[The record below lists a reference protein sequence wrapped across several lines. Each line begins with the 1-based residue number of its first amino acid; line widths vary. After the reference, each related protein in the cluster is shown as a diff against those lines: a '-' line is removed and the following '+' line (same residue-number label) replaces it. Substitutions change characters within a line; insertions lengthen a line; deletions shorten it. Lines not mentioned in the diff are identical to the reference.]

1 MLSLSLSQRF
11 FIMARTKTNISKT
24 SRKSKTV
31 GTQIVTDT
39 TEEPAKNVS
48 GNADETV
55 YIACGMPLGIK
66 FDDVDNGNG
75 GTKTVTFPGVNH
87 ALRGKA
93 KGVLLGAGNAVL
105 VAVAKKDWEDIKR
118 KHGRERAFTRMP
130 PLLMEMKSEKEF
142 KARRDE
148 IAEMRTGVEP
158 VNPEEQGVEPA
169 EKE

>member
-1 MLSLSLSQRF
+1 
-11 FIMARTKTNISKT
+11 MARTKTNTTKST
-24 SRKSKTV
+24 RKPQTV
-31 GTQIVTDT
+31 GTQIITDT

-48 GNADETV
+48 GNTEETV

-66 FDDVDNGNG
+66 FDDADNGNG

-93 KGVLLGAGNAVL
+93 KGILLGAGIAVF
-105 VAVAKKDWEDIKR
+105 VASAKTDWEDIKR

-130 PLLMEMKSEKEF
+130 PLLMEMKIEKEF
-142 KARRDE
+142 KAGREE

-158 VNPEEQGVEPA
+158 VNPEKQGVDPA
-169 EKE
+169 KEE

>member
-1 MLSLSLSQRF
+1 
-11 FIMARTKTNISKT
+11 MARTKTNT
-24 SRKSKTV
+24 TKSTCKPQTV
-31 GTQIVTDT
+31 GTQIITDT

-48 GNADETV
+48 GNTEETV

-93 KGVLLGAGNAVL
+93 KGILLGAGNAVL
-105 VAVAKKDWEDIKR
+105 VAIAKKDWEDIKR

-130 PLLMEMKSEKEF
+130 PLLMEMKNEKEF

-158 VNPEEQGVEPA
+158 VNPEKQGVEPA
-169 EKE
+169 KEE

>member
-1 MLSLSLSQRF
+1 
-11 FIMARTKTNISKT
+11 MARTKTNTTKSP
-24 SRKSKTV
+24 RKPQTV
-31 GTQIVTDT
+31 GTQIITDT

-48 GNADETV
+48 GNTEETV

-93 KGVLLGAGNAVL
+93 KGILLGAGNAVL
-105 VAVAKKDWEDIKR
+105 VAIAKKDWEDIKR

-130 PLLMEMKSEKEF
+130 PLLMEMKNEKEF

-158 VNPEEQGVEPA
+158 VNPEKQGVEPA
-169 EKE
+169 KEE